1 MLKDPKRWE
10 EYHRQSRDARKDW
23 NIIPYEEIINRIKQ
37 LFTSRMLTAIQI
49 GDFGCGEARIMEA
62 FGSERVYSFDHVAV
76 NDRPLNFS

>member
-10 EYHRQSRDARKDW
+10 EYHRQYRDARKDW

-49 GDFGCGEARIMEA
+49 GDFGCGEARIWK
-62 FGSERVYSFDHVAV
+62 
-76 NDRPLNFS
+76 PLDQREYIVLTMLQ